1 MKIEEIIRER
11 VQKEQRRLK
20 VLSAEDKKE
29 NIIKWTTFYRRNMNI
44 YAERRLGI
52 RLYPFQHVM
61 IYLMS
66 ISQTFFAICTR
77 GLSKSFMVGLFAV
90 CKCMLFPYSDVV
102 ITATTIPQA
111 SVMVKSKIEN
121 EIVKKL
127 SLIHI

>member
-1 MKIEEIIRER
+1 MRIEEIIRER
-11 VQKEQRRLK
+11 VQKEQRKPK

-29 NIIKWTTFYRRNMNI
+29 NIVKWTTFYRRNMNI

-77 GLSKSFMVGLFAV
+77 GLSKSFIVGLFGR
-90 CKCMLFPYSDVV
+90 
-102 ITATTIPQA
+102 ITETEKGRTR
-111 SVMVKSKIEN
+111 
-121 EIVKKL
+121 
-127 SLIHI
+127 

>member
-1 MKIEEIIRER
+1 
-11 VQKEQRRLK
+11 
-20 VLSAEDKKE
+20 
-29 NIIKWTTFYRRNMNI
+29 MNI

-77 GLSKSFMVGLFAV
+77 GLSKSFIVGLFAV
-90 CKCMLFPYSDVV
+90 CKCMLFPYSEVV
-102 ITATTIPQA
+102 ITATTIAQG

-127 SLIHI
+127 SPLLLYLYNKQQIRFSYNDNEIKVDFVFNGSMIRMFSWREILLS